1 MSPRRE
7 PYFSRDPSE
16 QVVEGPTPPMN
27 EQRSP
32 NPMHNAWVR
41 KCPTCHGGN
50 VRRSSTPASEVT
62 WRNEVLSPYRCRDC
76 LMQFWVI
83 SRKAH
88 IVAGGI
94 MAAIVVTAIAILLLL
109 L

>member
-1 MSPRRE
+1 
-7 PYFSRDPSE
+7 
-16 QVVEGPTPPMN
+16 
-27 EQRSP
+27 
-32 NPMHNAWVR
+32 
-41 KCPTCHGGN
+41 
-50 VRRSSTPASEVT
+50 
-62 WRNEVLSPYRCRDC
+62 
-76 LMQFWVI
+76 MQFWVI

>member
-7 PYFSRDPSE
+7 PYLSRDPNE
-16 QVVEGPTPPMN
+16 QVEGRTPPMN
-27 EQRSP
+27 ERRSP
-32 NPMHNAWVR
+32 NPMRNAWIR

-50 VRRSSTPASEVT
+50 VRRSSPPVSEVT
-62 WRNEVLSPYRCRDC
+62 RRNEVLSPYRCRDC
-76 LMQFWVI
+76 LTQFWVI

-88 IVAGGI
+88 IVAGG
-94 MAAIVVTAIAILLLL
+94 MAIVVTAIAILLLEL

>member
-1 MSPRRE
+1 
-7 PYFSRDPSE
+7 
-16 QVVEGPTPPMN
+16 
-27 EQRSP
+27 
-32 NPMHNAWVR
+32 MHNAWVR